1 MRMFDML
8 TRADIDRIKK
18 KDDLGNE
25 DLTKK
30 IEELE
35 NKCRTAGRAMIEL
48 NTEYLTAL
56 EENKKLKKRA
66 QEAEGELTIIKG
78 IGNTSPEMKALQEEV
93 EKLKA
98 DLAREKEDRQ
108 YDNMVHQKELE
119 SLKNP
124 TSHLRKKG
132 LI

>member
-1 MRMFDML
+1 MKLFDML
-8 TRADIDRIKK
+8 TNEDIKRIKK
-18 KDDLGNE
+18 VE
-25 DLTKK
+25 DPAKR

-35 NKCRTAGRAMIEL
+35 GKCREAGRAMIEL
-48 NTEYLTAL
+48 N
-56 EENKKLKKRA
+56 LKW
-66 QEAEGELTIIKG
+66 EATLG
-78 IGNTSPEMKALQEEV
+78 EV

-98 DLAREKEDRQ
+98 DLARAKEEHQ

>member
-35 NKCRTAGRAMIEL
+35 GKCREAGRAMIEL
-48 NTEYLTAL
+48 NLKWESTLV
-56 EENKKLKKRA
+56 ENKKLK
-66 QEAEGELTIIKG
+66 
-78 IGNTSPEMKALQEEV
+78 EEV

-98 DLAREKEDRQ
+98 DLARSKEEHQ
-108 YDNMVHQKELE
+108 YDNMVHEKEMVVLE
-119 SLKNP
+119 SLK
-124 TSHLRKKG
+124 SK
-132 LI
+132 

>member
-1 MRMFDML
+1 MKLFDML
-8 TRADIDRIKK
+8 TRADIQRIKE
-18 KDDLGNE
+18 DRGEE

-30 IEELE
+30 IEVLQARIKELE
-35 NKCRTAGRAMIEL
+35 SSRSLDTMDEVAYREL
-48 NTEYLTAL
+48 QA
-56 EENKKLKKRA
+56 ENER
-66 QEAEGELTIIKG
+66 
-78 IGNTSPEMKALQEEV
+78 
-93 EKLKA
+93 LKA

-124 TSHLRKKG
+124 TYHLRKKG

>member
-1 MRMFDML
+1 ML
-8 TRADIDRIKK
+8 TKGDMNRIKGTQK
-18 KDDLGNE
+18 EL

-30 IEELE
+30 IEELQKQKEHLE
-35 NKCRTAGRAMIEL
+35 NQCRLAGRTMIEL
-48 NTEYLTAL
+48 NLKWEFTL

>member
-1 MRMFDML
+1 ML
-8 TRADIDRIKK
+8 TRTDIQRIKK
-18 KDDLGNE
+18 REE
-25 DLTKK
+25 DPAKR

-35 NKCRTAGRAMIEL
+35 TKCREAGRAMIEL
-48 NTEYLTAL
+48 NLKWEVTL

-78 IGNTSPEMKALQEEV
+78 IGNTSPEMKALQEEI

>member
-1 MRMFDML
+1 MKLFDML
-8 TRADIDRIKK
+8 TRADIQRIKK
-18 KDDLGNE
+18 PKE
-25 DLTKK
+25 DPAKR

-35 NKCRTAGRAMIEL
+35 TKCLTAGRAMIEL
-48 NTEYLTAL
+48 NVEYLTSI

-98 DLAREKEDRQ
+98 DLARAKEDHQ

-124 TSHLRKKG
+124 TSHLRKKA

>member
-1 MRMFDML
+1 MKLFDML
-8 TRADIDRIKK
+8 TRADIQRIKE
-18 KDDLGNE
+18 DRGEE

-30 IEELE
+30 IEVLQARIKELE
-35 NKCRTAGRAMIEL
+35 SSRSLDTMDEVAYREL
-48 NTEYLTAL
+48 QA
-56 EENKKLKKRA
+56 ENER
-66 QEAEGELTIIKG
+66 
-78 IGNTSPEMKALQEEV
+78 
-93 EKLKA
+93 LKA
-98 DLAREKEDRQ
+98 DLAREKEERQ

>member
-1 MRMFDML
+1 MRMFEML
-8 TRADIDRIKK
+8 TRADIQRLK
-18 KDDLGNE
+18 E
-25 DLTKK
+25 DGSKENLTKR

-35 NKCRTAGRAMIEL
+35 GKCREAGRAMIEL
-48 NTEYLTAL
+48 NVKYEGAL
-56 EENKKLKKRA
+56 
-66 QEAEGELTIIKG
+66 
-78 IGNTSPEMKALQEEV
+78 
-93 EKLKA
+93 A
-98 DLAREKEDRQ
+98 DLARAKEEHQ